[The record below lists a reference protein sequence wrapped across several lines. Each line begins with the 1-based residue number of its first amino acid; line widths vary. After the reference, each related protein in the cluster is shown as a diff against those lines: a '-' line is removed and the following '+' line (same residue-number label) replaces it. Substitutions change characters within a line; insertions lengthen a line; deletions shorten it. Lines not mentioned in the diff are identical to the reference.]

1 MSEKTLKPLNFK
13 HSEIFLGCYF
23 TDYLIE
29 NYKDY
34 LNEDLSK
41 LAEEIEQ
48 LRISNNEGS
57 VNRQLYIQLK
67 NIFHIIVSVTSANIE
82 GNTTTVFEYMKT
94 KWNNNLYVPQ
104 AIKEIQN
111 LEKAIAFVENQM
123 HNNPI
128 NKEFICKLHSII
140 VDGLQPAPA
149 GKGVANPGVF
159 RTNNP
164 IFENHSHLPPHWEE
178 VEDYMEKLIGFIN
191 QEQDS
196 KYDLLRAT
204 IAQHRLV
211 WIHPFEDANGRL
223 SRLLTYAMILKASH
237 ADKSVVKRNP
247 ALVLCYHDYYSH
259 LAQADKNT
267 DKGLTAWIEF
277 IFNGL
282 KDEVNKLN
290 TLMNYSYMKNEILK
304 PAVEKA
310 LNKKLL
316 TEKEAEVLNVA
327 IEKQVIQAADV
338 KKIYTEKAD
347 AEISREIKRMIDKN
361 LLVQESI
368 GTRKYVVKLDKNFL
382 LSEIIDIANELDF
395 LSVCK

>member
-1 MSEKTLKPLNFK
+1 MSEKNFKPINFK

-29 NYKDY
+29 NYKEY

-41 LAEEIEQ
+41 LAEEIEL
-48 LRISNNEGS
+48 LRVSNNEDS
-57 VNRQLYIQLK
+57 INSQLRIQLK

-82 GNTTTVFEYMKT
+82 GNTTSVFEYMKT
-94 KWNNNLYVPQ
+94 KWDNNLYVPP

-111 LEKAIAFVENQM
+111 LERAIAFVEHQM
-123 HNNPI
+123 YNHPI
-128 NKEFICKLHSII
+128 DKEFICKLHSII

-149 GKGVANPGVF
+149 GKGAINPGKY

-178 VEDYMEKLIGFIN
+178 VEDYMDKLIEFIN
-191 QEQDS
+191 QEQDA

-211 WIHPFEDANGRL
+211 WIHPFENANGRL
-223 SRLLTYAMILKASH
+223 SRLITYAMILKASY
-237 ADKSVVKRNP
+237 ADRSVVKRNP
-247 ALVLCYHDYYSH
+247 ALVLCHHDYYTH

-267 DKGLTAWIEF
+267 DKGLTSWIEF

-282 KDEVNKLN
+282 KDEVRKLN
-290 TLMNYSYMKNEILK
+290 TLMDYSYLK
-304 PAVEKA
+304 DNFLKQSVDKA
-310 LNKKLL
+310 LKKKLL

-361 LLVQESI
+361 LLIQESI
-368 GTRKYVVKLDKNFL
+368 GTRKYVIKLDKNFL

-395 LSVCK
+395 LSVM